1 MTTSTRMNNFKLMA
15 ERFSREGK
23 LLTAFDKTLKPQ
35 VRLEQIIPNDQS
47 NLFGKPSHSVRLVLK
62 PSKMAVSH

>member
-1 MTTSTRMNNFKLMA
+1 MTTSTRMNNFKRMA

-35 VRLEQIIPNDQS
+35 VQLEVSYHDS
-47 NLFGKPSHSVRLVLK
+47 NLPRIASHLIRLVLK
-62 PSKMAVSH
+62 PSKKANSH